1 MPISLNTDF
10 SLWHRNEKKKADKR
24 KEVVKKIVSAFSRGN
39 TRLQIGDYVTKA
51 EKNARLSQLVKRFS
65 KV

>member
-1 MPISLNTDF
+1 MLISLNTDF
-10 SLWHRNEKKKADKR
+10 SLWHRNDKKKAEKR
-24 KEVVKKIVSAFSRGN
+24 KDVVRKIVSAFSRGN

-51 EKNARLSQLVKRFS
+51 EKNVRLNQLVKKFN

>member
-10 SLWHRNEKKKADKR
+10 SLWHRNDKKKAEKR
-24 KEVVKKIVSAFSRGN
+24 KDVVRKIVSAFSRGN

-51 EKNARLSQLVKRFS
+51 EKNVRLNQLVKKFN